1 MANIKFILWTHQKNT
16 DETYPVRL
24 RITRNRKPKY
34 FSFGL
39 SATEKQWDKD
49 AERYKK
55 DKRLTADYEKYNILL
70 NEYENRA
77 NDIISDFERNRT
89 DWTLNQFEEKFLNRA
104 KRGKIQDY
112 FQKTISQ
119 LKETG
124 HTGNANTYANTLHI
138 LQLYDKK
145 FGERIFS
152 EIDLKYV
159 IDFDIWLQKPRITTT
174 KKGKKTLRS
183 GNAGNTRKYYM
194 KTLRSILNMAIKANE
209 GSPST
214 YPFGKNGFSIAD
226 LEEET
231 EKRYLPSVYLTQLK
245 ECQGKSIRT
254 ETARKLFLFSYYCY
268 GISFIDMA
276 QLQSKNIIR
285 YENGSYIVYKRQKT
299 QTQRKISPIQI
310 KITDEISSLIEWFK
324 NNTKIVPH
332 YILPIVSI
340 EGYTDEK
347 LYKHIRYRYKKYSTS
362 LKLLAKELEMEDINL
377 TSYVSRHTM
386 AMTLQGNN
394 IPREVISQ
402 ILGHNDLQTT
412 NTYLDS
418 FGSSVID
425 EAAKVL

>member
-1 MANIKFILWTHQKNT
+1 MANIKFILWVHQQNV
-16 DETYPVRL
+16 DETYPIRL
-24 RITRNRKPKY
+24 RITRNRRPKY
-34 FSFGL
+34 LSFGL
-39 SATEKQWDKD
+39 TATKKQWDED
-49 AERYKK
+49 AERFKK
-55 DKRLTADYEKYNILL
+55 DKRLTPDHEKYNTLL

-77 NDIISDFERNRT
+77 RDIISDFERNRI
-89 DWTLNQFEEKFLNRA
+89 DWTLNQFEEKFLNKA
-104 KRGKIQDY
+104 KKGKVQDY
-112 FQKTISQ
+112 FQKIINQ
-119 LKETG
+119 LNETG
-124 HTGNANTYANTLHI
+124 HTGNANTYANTLHV

-152 EIDLKYV
+152 EIDLKYI
-159 IDFDIWLQKPRITTT
+159 IDFDIWLQKPRTTIT
-174 KKGKKTLRS
+174 KKGKKTLRNRS
-183 GNAGNTRKYYM
+183 TGNTRKYYM

-231 EKRYLPSVYLTQLK
+231 EKRYLPSVYLTKLK
-245 ECQGKSIRT
+245 ENEAKSIST
-254 ETARKLFLFSYYCY
+254 ETARKMFLFSYYCY

-285 YENGSYIVYKRQKT
+285 YENGNYIVYKRQKI
-299 QTQRKISPIQI
+299 QTQKRVSPIQI
-310 KITDEISSLIEWFK
+310 KITDEISNLLEWFQ
-324 NNTKIVPH
+324 NNTKMISP

-340 EGYTDEK
+340 EGYMDEK

-386 AMTLQGNN
+386 AMTLHGNN

-425 EAAKVL
+425 EAANVL